1 MIAIFQ
7 SIMLSLKET
16 HNSSKIRPLDFE
28 QKMIAQPRKTFCKIP
43 MDTISV
49 MLLCWFVYAEV
60 LFDFEEWLENRW
72 SSKFHKDHRKARAQ
86 LY

>member
-28 QKMIAQPRKTFCKIP
+28 KKNDSSTPKN
-43 MDTISV
+43 
-49 MLLCWFVYAEV
+49 V
-60 LFDFEEWLENRW
+60 L
-72 SSKFHKDHRKARAQ
+72 
-86 LY
+86 